1 MGLFGPM
8 KGRSDYGRPPPAP
21 PTPPRPKDFQ
31 AVEAPKPRPQIY
43 EDMQWEHVLNLAEA
57 MVDDD
62 NITLAQMLN
71 HYRHANE
78 SCELL
83 KRCAEA
89 AFYLSKDKESF
100 QKWVKMYLEP
110 FK

>member
-1 MGLFGPM
+1 MGLFNTAR
-8 KGRSDYGRPPPAP
+8 GRSDYGKPPQAP
-21 PTPPRPKDFQ
+21 PIPPSPKDFQ
-31 AVEAPKPRPQIY
+31 VAEAPRPQIY
-43 EDMQWEHVLNLAEA
+43 DDLIPVHILEIAEA

-62 NITLAQMLN
+62 NVTLAQMLN
-71 HYRHANE
+71 HYRYANE

-110 FK
+110 LK